1 MWVGFSFYF
10 LNLEPELKAS
20 SSCESFLV
28 GFISS
33 FLLRQSGVDFTGNW
47 PKDFSI

>member
-1 MWVGFSFYF
+1 MWVVFP
-10 LNLEPELKAS
+10 LEPELCKAT

-28 GFISS
+28 GFVSR
-33 FLLRQSGVDFTGNW
+33 FLLRQSSVDLTGNG